1 MGLLQHIKGT
11 TMKPRLILA
20 STALVMATLA
30 GTARADLAQDLATMP
45 AEQALTKAMQ
55 GGTQSIEA
63 VVSATA
69 INLQSQ
75 PELLYSL
82 IFGAVK
88 ASPEQAPQIV
98 SVAIAQVPGQ
108 KDVIVSAASAAAEG
122 DAAMLAAINQAATD
136 AELLAQ
142 TETTEEAEIVEA
154 EQTEVPAPAAPIPPP
169 PAANSGPDD
178 RPPAISLN

>member
-1 MGLLQHIKGT
+1 
-11 TMKPRLILA
+11 MKPRLILA

-30 GTARADLAQDLATMP
+30 GTARADLVQDLATMP

-63 VVSATA
+63 VVSETVV
-69 INLQSQ
+69 NLQSQ

-98 SVAIAQVPGQ
+98 SVAIAQAPGQ
-108 KDVIVSAASAAAEG
+108 MDVIVSAASAAAEG

-178 RPPAISLN
+178 RPPAISPN